1 MGSIISHRVDYGG
14 VGGSERPAAH
24 FQKKIDPGNS
34 PGLGP
39 REAFTAS
46 CRARLFAV
54 RINYPYLRRKRVFTQ
69 CGLFYGYP
77 DGCELM
83 NNSIMM
89 EYQST
94 PRQKTPTW
102 PQIARG

>member
-46 CRARLFAV
+46 CRARLSESVIPISDGSGFLPSV
-54 RINYPYLRRKRVFTQ
+54 VFSMAIQT
-69 CGLFYGYP
+69 GA
-77 DGCELM
+77 
-83 NNSIMM
+83 S
-89 EYQST
+89 S
-94 PRQKTPTW
+94 
-102 PQIARG
+102 